1 MNRLSRLLENPV
13 FVKEMRVGFR
23 EKKVFFALTAW
34 VIIVALFASISAAGA
49 LGDNVAIS
57 ELPERGQYLFEML
70 FWVQLV
76 LLLMLAPS
84 LTTSAVSGER
94 ERQSLDMLLTTH
106 LAPAELIFG
115 KFGFPELGIRGAAL
129 GTVIATA
136 CSLLIYAAFYFNRI
150 HRERFHV
157 AEAFHYDRGILQ
169 RYVRLGL
176 PSGFET
182 FVGAAAFNF
191 FLLLFQSYGITE
203 GAAMAIVF
211 NWDMLNYVPLIGLNI
226 AVTSMIGRYVGSGD
240 MTRANQ
246 VIAAGFTVA
255 LGFSVLLALF
265 FVLFRY
271 ELMMVFATPEQDFT
285 AIVALGA
292 SMMLGM
298 ATYVVADAVI
308 LVCSGV
314 LRGAG
319 DTRWLMNTSMT
330 LHVLMLLGQYVM
342 IKHLGVGPLVSWW
355 GFVAMLL
362 ALALVYLLRL
372 RGTTWRRPS
381 RLARV
386 MAE

>member
-1 MNRLSRLLENPV
+1 
-13 FVKEMRVGFR
+13 
-23 EKKVFFALTAW
+23 
-34 VIIVALFASISAAGA
+34 
-49 LGDNVAIS
+49 
-57 ELPERGQYLFEML
+57 
-70 FWVQLV
+70 
-76 LLLMLAPS
+76 
-84 LTTSAVSGER
+84 
-94 ERQSLDMLLTTH
+94 
-106 LAPAELIFG
+106 
-115 KFGFPELGIRGAAL
+115 
-129 GTVIATA
+129 
-136 CSLLIYAAFYFNRI
+136 
-150 HRERFHV
+150 
-157 AEAFHYDRGILQ
+157 
-169 RYVRLGL
+169 
-176 PSGFET
+176 
-182 FVGAAAFNF
+182 
-191 FLLLFQSYGITE
+191 
-203 GAAMAIVF
+203 
-211 NWDMLNYVPLIGLNI
+211 MLNYVPLIGLNI

-271 ELMMVFATPEQDFT
+271 ELMMVFATPEQDFR
-285 AIVALGA
+285 AIAALGA